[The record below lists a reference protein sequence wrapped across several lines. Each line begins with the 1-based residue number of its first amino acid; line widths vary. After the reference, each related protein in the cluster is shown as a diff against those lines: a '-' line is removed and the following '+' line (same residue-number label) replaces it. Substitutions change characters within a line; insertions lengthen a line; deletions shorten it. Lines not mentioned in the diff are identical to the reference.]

1 MSHYNESMEW
11 TTEPRELG
19 WFARL
24 VAPQGGGRPATAAF
38 AIGIGGA
45 AAFVASLALDWQSV
59 TRPAGEPTFDPTTS
73 AQSFGDNIASVFM
86 LGLVYA
92 VGGVVLLGLLGAV
105 VTRSELALRLRMTA
119 AGVTVGLVGVLVAAT
134 IRMPE
139 YLMAQVG
146 LGGPGSPAV
155 DGVTTSYQPGIF
167 CAYAA
172 VVLPMVAIWLAARP
186 AARAL
191 HAASAATDGASAGT
205 GDGTAGR
212 TTERAT
218 SAEARHTVDHS
229 DEAAPPELRQPP
241 ARGDGYRGLSVSSS
255 QPLDLTVRPDAFPR

>member
-1 MSHYNESMEW
+1 MLHYDERMEW

-24 VAPQGGGRPATAAF
+24 VTPEGGGRPATAAF
-38 AIGIGGA
+38 AIGIAGA

-59 TRPAGEPTFDPTTS
+59 TRPAGNHTSVSTS

-92 VGGVVLLGLLGAV
+92 VGGVALLGLLGAV
-105 VTRSELALRLRMTA
+105 VTRSELALRLRMPA
-119 AGVTVGLVGVLVAAT
+119 AGVTAGLVGVLVAAT

-139 YLMAQVG
+139 YLMAQAG
-146 LGGPGSPAV
+146 FGDPGSPAV
-155 DGVTTSYQPGIF
+155 AGVTTSYQPGIF

-191 HAASAATDGASAGT
+191 HAASAATDAASAGT
-205 GDGTAGR
+205 DDGTAGG
-212 TTERAT
+212 TTERAIR
-218 SAEARHTVDHS
+218 AEARHAADHT
-229 DEAAPPELRQPP
+229 DAAALSEFRQHPV
-241 ARGDGYRGLSVSSS
+241 RGDGYRGLSVSSS
-255 QPLDLTVRPDAFPR
+255 EPLDLSERPDAFPR

>member
-1 MSHYNESMEW
+1 MSHYDERMEW

-24 VAPQGGGRPATAAF
+24 VAPEGGGRPATAAL
-38 AIGIGGA
+38 AIGIAGA

-59 TRPAGEPTFDPTTS
+59 TLPAGERTFDSTTS
-73 AQSFGDNIASVFM
+73 AQSFGDNIANVFM

-92 VGGVVLLGLLGAV
+92 VGGVVLLGLLGTV
-105 VTRSELALRLRMTA
+105 VTRSELALRLRMPA

-139 YLMAQVG
+139 YLMAQAG
-146 LGGPGSPAV
+146 FGGPGSPAV
-155 DGVTTSYQPGIF
+155 AGVTTSYEPGIF

-191 HAASAATDGASAGT
+191 HAAAAANASATPNTGYGT
-205 GDGTAGR
+205 GDGT
-212 TTERAT
+212 TVRAT
-218 SAEARHTVDHS
+218 RAEARHAADHA
-229 DEAAPPELRQPP
+229 DPADGPEFHRPPVH
-241 ARGDGYRGLSVSSS
+241 GDGYRGLSVSTSE
-255 QPLDLTVRPDAFPR
+255 PLDLSVRPDAFPR